1 MGIERP
7 LLLTSGSGV
16 LILSTACKS
25 LENELEGM
33 GVGETY
39 SEPIE
44 LLYEGMF
51 SRFGQTYPFVFRGE
65 NLDLGQGD

>member
-1 MGIERP
+1 M
-7 LLLTSGSGV
+7 
-16 LILSTACKS
+16 ILSTACKS

-44 LLYEGMF
+44 LLYEGIF
-51 SRFGQTYPFVFRGE
+51 SRFGQTYPFVFRGD